1 MAAKHPADSCVILEA
16 GVFSLL
22 IRARVGTDTSD
33 QVNDINSIARSYIL
47 LQPIARAEQPVK
59 KTLSNKNAAR
69 VLILPKKALPS
80 KGERFMAFVAKANAS
95 DDDVKDELTT
105 SADYETKTA
114 GIHHTPAATKVCEGT
129 YTLSSAGGRTHLV
142 YVITQP
148 ETLSKFLREHLKVQ
162 VRGSFLISTRNP
174 TYEGPANVQLP
185 VGPEFPE
192 EILSD
197 FRSLRWIPST
207 PDHLD
212 YTNAQFLLI
221 GEKSVVEEDGESE
234 DVDHELEIKIED
246 VDMV

>member
-1 MAAKHPADSCVILEA
+1 MAAKHSADSCVILEA

-47 LQPIARAEQPVK
+47 LQPVARAEQAVK
-59 KTLSNKNAAR
+59 QTLANKNAAR

-95 DDDVKDELTT
+95 DDDVKAELTT

-185 VGPEFPE
+185 VAPEFSE
-192 EILSD
+192 EILRD

>member
-1 MAAKHPADSCVILEA
+1 MAAKHSADSCVILEA

-47 LQPIARAEQPVK
+47 LQPISRAEQAVK
-59 KTLSNKNAAR
+59 QTLANKNAAR

-105 SADYETKTA
+105 AADYETKTA

-185 VGPEFPE
+185 VAPEFSE
-192 EILSD
+192 EILRD
-197 FRSLRWIPST
+197 FRSLRWIPSI

-212 YTNAQFLLI
+212 YANAQFLLI
-221 GEKSVVEEDGESE
+221 GEKSVVERDGESE

>member
-1 MAAKHPADSCVILEA
+1 MTAAPLRVGLHLPPLKLILLPSTLRESKQDNILDVYSCHPRGIGPFQIIMAAKHSADSCVILEA

-47 LQPIARAEQPVK
+47 LHPIARAEQAVK
-59 KTLSNKNAAR
+59 QTLANKNAAR

-148 ETLSKFLREHLKVQ
+148 ETLGKFPREHLKVQ

-185 VGPEFPE
+185 VGPEF
-192 EILSD
+192 
-197 FRSLRWIPST
+197 
-207 PDHLD
+207 
-212 YTNAQFLLI
+212 
-221 GEKSVVEEDGESE
+221 SE
-234 DVDHELEIKIED
+234 Q
-246 VDMV
+246 